1 MESVV
6 ASLSA
11 SECLGYLQGASLD
24 ANALAQLR
32 AVLGDAA
39 RQDPSLRARLEALAP
54 AASPPPAS
62 PPPPAAAADGGDL
75 AAFLATA
82 GLERFAPPLPPS
94 RASPALLAA
103 PGDALKDLRDPETGA
118 RALAVGPL
126 SKLRGAL
133 KDRRASPVPPAR
145 APLEID
151 RVAAGLAA
159 CGVAS
164 VADVRRLGPD
174 GLKDL
179 RDAATGARVLA
190 VGPLS
195 KLRSFLAEP
204 APPAGDGGLGA
215 FLAAADLAKYEAP
228 LARAGF
234 ATLGALR
241 GAAPETLKDLRD
253 PQTGA
258 KVLAI
263 GPLSRL
269 RTALGA
275 SPTPRA
281 APAAQDAPLP
291 AGLVFGCASGDAADE
306 SLDRRVFAFPASH
319 LAVVRAVK
327 RAPDAS
333 RRAVRCF
340 LYDAARRRLHGI
352 FRPDCAADDPDA
364 VAPYAF
370 TAKPWTGV
378 ALPPPPGARPTP
390 YAAQLKVAPVQPFP
404 AISTSRLPPGL
415 LSFDGSGAPAYALDA
430 DQVREI
436 AKLFVKNRTA

>member
-1 MESVV
+1 M
-6 ASLSA
+6 
-11 SECLGYLQGASLD
+11 
-24 ANALAQLR
+24 
-32 AVLGDAA
+32 
-39 RQDPSLRARLEALAP
+39 
-54 AASPPPAS
+54 
-62 PPPPAAAADGGDL
+62 
-75 AAFLATA
+75 
-82 GLERFAPPLPPS
+82 
-94 RASPALLAA
+94 
-103 PGDALKDLRDPETGA
+103 
-118 RALAVGPL
+118 
-126 SKLRGAL
+126 
-133 KDRRASPVPPAR
+133 
-145 APLEID
+145 
-151 RVAAGLAA
+151 
-159 CGVAS
+159 
-164 VADVRRLGPD
+164 RRLGPD